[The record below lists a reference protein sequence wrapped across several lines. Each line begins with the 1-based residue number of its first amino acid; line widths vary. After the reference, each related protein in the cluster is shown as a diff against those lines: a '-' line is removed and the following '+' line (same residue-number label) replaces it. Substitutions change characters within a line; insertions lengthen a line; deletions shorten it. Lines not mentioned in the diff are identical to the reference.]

1 MALFFKGES
10 LDGLEFLEVVLEFA
24 GEFLLGVFL

>member
-1 MALFFKGES
+1 MSLFFEGKT